1 MHAAAR
7 HFKIIILRNAAFYAC
22 ALCARYVTR
31 SRVLRNGIVAAGMKR
46 MTANDSL
53 YCKKKPFA
61 RPVFFNRFD
70 RILRTRRRVPAARRK
85 QRRNTDLIGADAKT
99 EKFRKELFHS
109 VINPAFLHNNR
120 NCAHRASNESRP
132 GYNKKSISYPT
143 FNCAFNK
150 R

>member
-1 MHAAAR
+1 MLAPAR
-7 HFKIIILRNAAFYAC
+7 HLKNII
-22 ALCARYVTR
+22 
-31 SRVLRNGIVAAGMKR
+31 SRNGVVSAGMKR

-53 YCKKKPFA
+53 YRKKKPLA

-85 QRRNTDLIGADAKT
+85 QRRNTDLIGTDTKT
-99 EKFRKELFHS
+99 EKFHKELFHS
-109 VINPAFLHNNR
+109 AINPAFLHNNR

-143 FNCAFNK
+143 SNCAFNK